1 MTKMKEHHIMCAEDL
16 VQDQSIRKT
25 AACFGVDE
33 STLRYR
39 LERKRQQPL
48 DGRSLQ
54 PEACA
59 PHEEVISRWMSVQEN
74 LPPGKRPEP
83 VKALY
88 ETLVSEYG
96 YEGSYKAGWSGT
108 CVGGQ
113 NNHRSGPSAEWKRPR
128 EPRRRSTGW
137 RRWSM

>member
-59 PHEEVISRWMSVQEN
+59 PNEEVISRWMSGQEN

-96 YEGSYKAGWSGT
+96 YEGSYKAVVRYVRRRADQP
-108 CVGGQ
+108 C
-113 NNHRSGPSAEWKRPR
+113 SGPSAGWKRPR

-137 RRWSM
+137 RRWST